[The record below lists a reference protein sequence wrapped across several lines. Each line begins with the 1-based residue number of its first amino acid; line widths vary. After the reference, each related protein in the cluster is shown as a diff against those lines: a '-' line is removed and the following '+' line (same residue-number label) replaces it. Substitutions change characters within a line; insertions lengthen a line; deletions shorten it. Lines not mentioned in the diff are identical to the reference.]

1 MCSSDLL
8 STGDGQTLPA
18 GRTVDGQCIALGWA
32 SVLFLV
38 GLSEHVKLQLS
49 LLPEPPK
56 PTSCVA
62 GTEGLAWEHFCAAV
76 PGTAL
81 IGAWVTA
88 IQCGGLSLPCCR
100 TLTEAVIVLK
110 GTT

>member
-1 MCSSDLL
+1 M
-8 STGDGQTLPA
+8 
-18 GRTVDGQCIALGWA
+18 DGQCIALGWA

-81 IGAWVTA
+81 IGAWSQQFNV
-88 IQCGGLSLPCCR
+88 GGFLYL
-100 TLTEAVIVLK
+100 AV
-110 GTT
+110 GH